1 MSTIKQ
7 CLRTSNER
15 LTHYQNKEHE
25 IIRIKEALE
34 EQKMES
40 LTLREENQWKVQENS
55 NLKDKIKSLRGKI
68 QNLEIQ
74 LVSEKLKR
82 VEFEEAMQKER
93 ALVKQEICNLQEDKF
108 EEISKQVKLKNV
120 AESKVSTLVEKCQKL
135 GAENANYKIVVSKKE
150 SAISNVLNI
159 NVVLN
164 QKKETLIK
172 DLDTANTSINNLR
185 KKEEERQLEMDK
197 TLISFEKMI
206 VHMKEEIIVLTNEQ
220 NKETLD
226 LKREKGDLETGVIER
241 EARIRNLEAKL
252 TEANL
257 KNENLEERVVFIK
270 QENDCIEP
278 RLAEMAS
285 TISQEFFQKEN
296 EQKQKLEK
304 CKKKLN
310 TIESLIKGPAS
321 EKLQKVME
329 LFQSNFESLKSEEI
343 QIKNE
348 PIDVND

>member
-1 MSTIKQ
+1 MSSIKQ
-7 CLRTSNER
+7 CLRTSNE
-15 LTHYQNKEHE
+15 HCQNKEHE
-25 IIRIKEALE
+25 IARVEEELE

-40 LTLREENQWKVQENS
+40 LTLKEEKQWKVLENS
-55 NLKDKIKSLRGKI
+55 NLKENIQSLRDKI

-82 VEFEEAMQKER
+82 IEFEEAMQKER

-120 AESKVSTLVEKCQKL
+120 AESKVSNLVEKCQKL
-135 GAENANYKIVVSKKE
+135 EAENNNYKIVLSKKE

-164 QKKETLIK
+164 QKNETLIN

-185 KKEEERQLEMDK
+185 KKEEERQLEMDQ

-226 LKREKGDLETGVIER
+226 LKKEKEDLETGVIQR
-241 EARIRNLEAKL
+241 EAKIRDLEAKL
-252 TEANL
+252 AEENL
-257 KNENLEERVVFIK
+257 KNEILEERVVFIK
-270 QENDCIEP
+270 QENDGIEP

-285 TISQEFFQKEN
+285 NLSQEFLQKEN
-296 EQKQKLEK
+296 ELKQKLEN
-304 CKKKLN
+304 CKKKLT
-310 TIESLIKGPAS
+310 TIESVIKGPATD
-321 EKLQKVME
+321 KLQKVME
-329 LFQSNFESLKSEEI
+329 LFQSNFESLKSED
-343 QIKNE
+343 IKIKPE
-348 PIDVND
+348 PMD

>member
-1 MSTIKQ
+1 MSSIKQ
-7 CLRTSNER
+7 CLRTSNE
-15 LTHYQNKEHE
+15 HYQNKENE
-25 IIRIKEALE
+25 IARVKEALE

-40 LTLREENQWKVQENS
+40 STLKEEKQWKVQENF
-55 NLKDKIKSLRGKI
+55 NLKEKNQSLRDKI

-108 EEISKQVKLKNV
+108 EEISKQIKLKNA
-120 AESKVSTLVEKCQKL
+120 AESKVSNLVEKCQKWE
-135 GAENANYKIVVSKKE
+135 AENANYKSLLSKKE

-164 QKKETLIK
+164 QKNETLIN
-172 DLDTANTSINNLR
+172 DLDNANTSINNLR
-185 KKEEERQLEMDK
+185 KKEEERQLEMDQ

-220 NKETLD
+220 NKEVLD
-226 LKREKGDLETGVIER
+226 LKREKEDLETGVIER

-252 TEANL
+252 TEESL
-257 KNENLEERVVFIK
+257 KNENLEERVVFIQ

-285 TISQEFFQKEN
+285 NLSQEFLQREN
-296 EQKQKLEK
+296 ELKQKLEK
-304 CKKKLN
+304 CNKKLN
-310 TIESLIKGPAS
+310 TIESLIKGPATD
-321 EKLQKVME
+321 KLQKVME
-329 LFQSNFESLKSEEI
+329 LFQSNFETFKVEEI
-343 QIKNE
+343 QIKTE
-348 PIDVND
+348 PMD